1 MAWDAKEF
9 IDKSLKEIKEQIGE
23 GRALCAMSGG
33 VDSAVAAVL
42 VHKAIGN
49 RLTCIFVD
57 HGLLRKGERESV
69 ERIFRD
75 QFNMELIVVDAA
87 QRFLSKLKGVSDP
100 EQKRKI
106 IGEEFIRVFEEEQK
120 KLEGIEYLIQGTIY
134 PDVVE
139 SGKEGEKL
147 VKSHHNV
154 GGLPEDVNFKIVEP
168 LRSLYKNQVREVG
181 RLLGLPEEVVERQPF
196 PGPGL
201 GVRVLGE
208 ITEEKLNILKEAD
221 AIYREEIKKAGLDK
235 EIWQYFAALPDFKAV
250 GKVDG
255 ERAYAYAIILR
266 AVNTTDAMEASWSKI
281 PLDVLERISNRIT
294 SEVPGVVRVLYD
306 ITNKPPGTIEFE

>member
-100 EQKRKI
+100 EKKRKI

>member
-23 GRALCAMSGG
+23 GKALCAMSGG

-69 ERIFRD
+69 ERVFRD

>member
-221 AIYREEIKKAGLDK
+221 AIYREEVKKAGLDK

>member
-69 ERIFRD
+69 ERVFRD

>member
-1 MAWDAKEF
+1 MTWNAKDF
-9 IDKSLKEIKEQIGE
+9 IDKSLLEVKEEIGD
-23 GRALCAMSGG
+23 GRAICAMSGG

-69 ERIFRD
+69 EEIFRD
-75 QFNMELIVVDAA
+75 QFHMDLIVVDAVD
-87 QRFLSKLKGVSDP
+87 RFLNKLEGVSDP
-100 EQKRKI
+100 EEKRKI

-120 KLEGIEYLIQGTIY
+120 KLDDIGFLIQGTIY
-134 PDVVE
+134 PDIAE
-139 SGKEGEKL
+139 SGKDGEKL

-154 GGLPEDVNFKIVEP
+154 GGLPEDINFKIVEP
-168 LRSLYKNQVREVG
+168 LRTLYKEQVREVG
-181 RLLGLPEEVVERQPF
+181 RSLGVPEEVVSRQPF
-196 PGPGL
+196 PGPGF

-208 ITEEKLNILKEAD
+208 ITKEKLDILKEAD
-221 AIYREEIKKAGLDK
+221 AIYREEIKKAGLNK
-235 EIWQYFAALPDFKAV
+235 KIWQYFAALPDFKTV

-255 ERAYAYAIILR
+255 GRSYAYAIILR
-266 AVNTTDAMEASWSKI
+266 AINTTDGVEASWHKI
-281 PLDVLERISNRIT
+281 PLELLEKISNRIT

-306 ITNKPPGTIEFE
+306 ITDKPPGTIEFE

>member
-120 KLEGIEYLIQGTIY
+120 AGRYRIPDSRHYLSRCCRKRQG
-134 PDVVE
+134 
-139 SGKEGEKL
+139 
-147 VKSHHNV
+147 
-154 GGLPEDVNFKIVEP
+154 
-168 LRSLYKNQVREVG
+168 RR
-181 RLLGLPEEVVERQPF
+181 
-196 PGPGL
+196 
-201 GVRVLGE
+201 
-208 ITEEKLNILKEAD
+208 
-221 AIYREEIKKAGLDK
+221 KAC
-235 EIWQYFAALPDFKAV
+235 
-250 GKVDG
+250 
-255 ERAYAYAIILR
+255 
-266 AVNTTDAMEASWSKI
+266 
-281 PLDVLERISNRIT
+281 
-294 SEVPGVVRVLYD
+294 
-306 ITNKPPGTIEFE
+306 

>member
-1 MAWDAKEF
+1 MVWDAKKF
-9 IDKSLKEIKEQIGE
+9 IDESLKEIKEQIGE
-23 GRALCAMSGG
+23 GKALCAMSGG

-42 VHKAIGN
+42 VHRAIGN

-75 QFNMELIVVDAA
+75 QFKMELIVVDAA
-87 QRFLSKLKGVSDP
+87 HRFLNRLKGVSDP
-100 EQKRKI
+100 EEKRKI

-120 KLEGIEYLIQGTIY
+120 KLENIEFLVQGTIY
-134 PDVVE
+134 PDVAE
-139 SGKEGEKL
+139 SGKDGEKL

-168 LRSLYKNQVREVG
+168 LRTLYKDQVREVG
-181 RLLGLPEEVVERQPF
+181 RLLGLPEEIVERQPF

-208 ITEEKLNILKEAD
+208 ISEEKLQILREAD

-281 PLDVLERISNRIT
+281 PLEILEKISNRIT